1 MKKYKLTSYLGIFFI
16 IAVIIPSV
24 ILSVIA
30 VRSVNHEEVFIEKRL
45 EDALLV
51 EVNHVAVLIKQ
62 AVEDIEKELNRTLY
76 VIGSDYEK
84 SFSQWKT
91 KSSMVGIP
99 FLLSRNN
106 DFLWPVSNNNL
117 GQQEL
122 SFFKWGGDLLRD
134 KVAIPVY
141 ENIALVYKK
150 SILNETELDLEA
162 QDKVDT
168 YESKETLET
177 EIGQAQS
184 SSTGT
189 LNKNRYEKTEDSYGK
204 QYAVSRF
211 SQSAPIRKKV
221 YEQAKGVGQQ
231 VFKRKVVLKSKEL
244 KNKEEIPQE
253 SMFISEPL
261 TFSQITSKGEFGII
275 PRLVNEKLKLIF
287 WKKQSNGNIAGCVID
302 EINFKKK
309 IVGMLP
315 DIYTPVRILTLLDET
330 GNPLITPQD
339 NQERDWRRPFVAREI
354 SEKLPHWESAAYLT
368 DSNVISSKARVF
380 VFTMWILIIIL
391 FVSIVGGGIVVLR
404 SLHSEITLAQQK
416 TTFVANV
423 SHELKTPLT
432 SIRMFAEMLKEKL
445 QPDPEKR
452 EKYFNLMVSE
462 TERLTRLIN
471 NVLDFSKRGQ
481 GKKRYNIKQLEIVSL
496 YKEII
501 EIQRVRLE
509 HNGFEVN
516 FVDEGIRILVNADEE
531 SIKQAVLNLI
541 SNAEKYSADTK
552 KIDFEI
558 DIEDKDIIFKIKDR
572 GVGIAPNQV
581 KKIFDEFYRVDD
593 TLTSKVSGT
602 GLGLTI
608 AKRIIQDLGGDIIY
622 KSREGGG
629 SIFQIRLAY
638 ITREVNDE

>member
-581 KKIFDEFYRVDD
+581 KKVFDEFYRVDD

>member
-391 FVSIVGGGIVVLR
+391 FVLIVGGGIVVLR

-581 KKIFDEFYRVDD
+581 KKVFDEFYRVDD

>member
-244 KNKEEIPQE
+244 KNNEEIPQE

-581 KKIFDEFYRVDD
+581 KKVFDEFYRVDD